1 MKFAVRRGP
10 ESQARE
16 LPRGK
21 QMQET
26 DAGNTK
32 KEAKKHPNFV
42 FALTRETKP
51 PTTSKKILI
60 SHSTRVE

>member
-32 KEAKKHPNFV
+32 KEAKNTPILFSRLRAKPN
-42 FALTRETKP
+42 P
-51 PTTSKKILI
+51 PHQKKILI